1 MQQQQLN
8 DLEKVLEFKRKSRLP
23 QTVVCFKFPVVKFA
37 KIYVKKLFLVY
48 SNELP
53 FHFFNVHTGIDYDYS
68 GPRVHS
74 EEALVFYVFTGCLP
88 PKIEISNILYCYR
101 KAIDPEFKNV
111 MYKNLIRFDG
121 FYIQKLTFEESMEKI
136 KVLKAF
142 NYVEKEKTN
151 SL

>member
-1 MQQQQLN
+1 MIWKKYWNSNVNLAFPK
-8 DLEKVLEFKRKSRLP
+8 LLFAS
-23 QTVVCFKFPVVKFA
+23 KFTVVKFA

-53 FHFFNVHTGIDYDYS
+53 FHFFNVHTRIDYDYS
-68 GPRVHS
+68 APRVHS

-88 PKIEISNILYCYR
+88 PKIEIPNILYCYR

-121 FYIQKLTFEESMEKI
+121 SYIQKLTFEESMEKI
-136 KVLKAF
+136 KVLKDF
-142 NYVEKEKTN
+142 NYVEKEKQI